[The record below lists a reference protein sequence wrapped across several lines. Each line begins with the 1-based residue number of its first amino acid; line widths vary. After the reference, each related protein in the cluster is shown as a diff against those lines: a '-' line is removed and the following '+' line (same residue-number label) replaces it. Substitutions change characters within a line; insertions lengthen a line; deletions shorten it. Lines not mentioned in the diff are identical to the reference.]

1 MTTRLEQR
9 VAAIR
14 QFNRFYTK
22 QIGVL
27 NETLLASDYSLM
39 EVRVLY
45 EIAHRDDLSAAE
57 LSRELAVDAGY
68 LSRILRNFEKRGLIA
83 RKVSRA
89 DGRRSLLRLTTAGRN
104 VFARLDA
111 QANDEIGELLR
122 QLSATRQKNVVAA
135 LQSVM
140 ATFDA
145 GAHTKPVIV
154 LRAPEPGDLGWVVH
168 RHGVL
173 YAREYGWGER
183 FEALVAGIVAS
194 FVENFDPK
202 RERCWIAELDGEPVG
217 SVFLVKVSD
226 TVGKLRLLL
235 VEPEARGYGLGA
247 RLVAECIR
255 FARQVGYQKMVLWTN
270 DVLHAARR
278 IYEREGFRLVHEEPN
293 HDFGS
298 GLIAQ
303 TWELDLRTGIR
314 N

>member
-27 NETLLASDYSLM
+27 NETLLASEYSLM

-45 EIAHRDDLSAAE
+45 EIAHRADITAAE

-68 LSRILRNFEKRGLIA
+68 LSRILRDFEKRGLLA
-83 RKVSRA
+83 RKVSRD
-89 DGRRSLLRLTTAGRN
+89 DGRRALLRLSKAGRR
-104 VFARLDA
+104 VFAELDER
-111 QANDEIGELLR
+111 ANDEIGQLLR
-122 QLSATRQKNVVAA
+122 QLSAARQKNVVAA
-135 LQSVM
+135 LQAVM
-140 ATFDA
+140 TTFNA
-145 GAHTKPVIV
+145 GAQAHKTPVIV

-173 YAREYGWGER
+173 YAREYDWDQR

-194 FVENFDPK
+194 FVEHFDPK
-202 RERCWIAELDGEPVG
+202 RERCWIAEMDGEPVG
-217 SVFLVKVSD
+217 SVFLVKFSD
-226 TVGKLRLLL
+226 TVAKLRLLL
-235 VEPEARGYGLGA
+235 VEPEARGFGIGS

-255 FARQVGYQKMVLWTN
+255 FARQAGYQKMVLWTN

-278 IYEREGFRLVHEEPN
+278 IYEREGFRLTSEEPN
-293 HDFGS
+293 EQFGS

-303 TWELDLRTGIR
+303 TWELELI
-314 N
+314 